1 MNLSAVIVSFKS
13 FHLIEKHIHAIGE
26 NHQIIVVENSQ
37 DITVKKKLEKLY
49 RNVEVVIPKSNLGYG
64 AALNLGVK
72 KSKNNFV
79 LCMVADLNV
88 NQECFINI
96 LNIVSQFK
104 EFSILAPTYLN
115 EEIYKNYLI
124 FNKELENFESK
135 KISSFT
141 LKEVDD
147 IDGAFFLINKEKF
160 NDPSIMDEKIF
171 LYFESSDLCFRLRKK
186 NQKLYVI
193 ENIKFDH
200 LGKQSSHP
208 RFQKETLITRNWH
221 YNWSKFYF
229 YRKHYNYFFAFR
241 KSLPNLRRS
250 IKMCIY
256 YKFKKDDYNYK
267 LHKAEFSGLINAYLL
282 RRSFYRPNI
291 N

>member
-13 FHLIEKHIHAIGE
+13 FHLIEKHIREIGQ

-37 DITVKKKLEKLY
+37 DVEVKEKLEKLY
-49 RNVEVVIPKSNLGYG
+49 KNVEVIIPKNNLGYG
-64 AALNLGVK
+64 AALNLGINK
-72 KSKNNFV
+72 AHNNFV
-79 LCMVADLNV
+79 FCMVADLNV
-88 NQECFINI
+88 NTDCFNKI

-104 EFSILAPTYLN
+104 DFSILAPTYSK

-124 FNKELENFESK
+124 FDKKLEVLETLRVSDFL
-135 KISSFT
+135 

-160 NDPSIMDEKIF
+160 SNLNIMDEKIF
-171 LYFESSDLCFRLRKK
+171 LYFESSDLCFRLRKN
-186 NQKLYVI
+186 NQKLYVV

-229 YRKHYNYFFAFR
+229 YRKHYNYFFALR
-241 KSLPNLRRS
+241 KSLPNLKRS
-250 IKMCIY
+250 IQMCIY
-256 YKFKKDDYNYK
+256 YKFKKDDYNYR
-267 LHKAEFSGLINAYLL
+267 LHKAELSGLMNAYLL
-282 RRSFYRPNI
+282 RSSFYRPKI

>member
-13 FHLIEKHIHAIGE
+13 FHLIEKHIREIGQ

-37 DITVKKKLEKLY
+37 DVEVKEKLEKLY
-49 RNVEVVIPKSNLGYG
+49 KNVEVIIPKNNLGYG
-64 AALNLGVK
+64 AALNLGINK
-72 KSKNNFV
+72 AHNNFV
-79 LCMVADLNV
+79 FCMVADLNV
-88 NQECFINI
+88 NTDCFNKI

-104 EFSILAPTYLN
+104 DFSILAPTYSK

-124 FNKELENFESK
+124 FDKKLEVLETLRVSDFL
-135 KISSFT
+135 

-160 NDPSIMDEKIF
+160 SNLNIMDEKIF
-171 LYFESSDLCFRLRKK
+171 LYFESSDLCFRLRKN
-186 NQKLYVI
+186 NQKLYVV

-229 YRKHYNYFFAFR
+229 YRKHYNYFFALR
-241 KSLPNLRRS
+241 KSLPNLKRS
-250 IKMCIY
+250 IQMCIY
-256 YKFKKDDYNYK
+256 YKFKKDDYNYR
-267 LHKAEFSGLINAYLL
+267 LNKAELSGLMNAYLL
-282 RRSFYRPNI
+282 RSSFYRPKI

>member
-49 RNVEVVIPKSNLGYG
+49 RNVEVVIPKNNLGYG

-104 EFSILAPTYLN
+104 EFSILAPTYL
-115 EEIYKNYLI
+115 I
-124 FNKELENFESK
+124 ESK

-256 YKFKKDDYNYK
+256 YKFKKDDYNYR